1 MKQITLFILCL
12 AIILT
17 TSFALAQ
24 GTGTPVKTTEREATA
39 QEAWLVAILNFKNN
53 SNDKSLD
60 VLSKGLA
67 EMLITDLSLF
77 ENIQILEREEIQK
90 ILKEME
96 LSMLGIVDDS
106 MALQIGKVYSA
117 KYLLMG
123 GYLNSVPV
131 SALMQE

>member
-117 KYLLMG
+117 KYL
-123 GYLNSVPV
+123 
-131 SALMQE
+131 